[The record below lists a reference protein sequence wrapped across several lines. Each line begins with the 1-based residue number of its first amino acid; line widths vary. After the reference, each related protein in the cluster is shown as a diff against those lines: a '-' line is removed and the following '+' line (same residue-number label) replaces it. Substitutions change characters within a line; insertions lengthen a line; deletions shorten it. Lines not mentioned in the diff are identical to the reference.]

1 MYLRL
6 REENPVH
13 LGEGGAQVG
22 GEPVDHL
29 GAPALGGLALQDV
42 APDLPVEEHQFAV
55 DSQRGALLGRVDA
68 APLRSDS
75 HSA

>member
-1 MYLRL
+1 
-6 REENPVH
+6 
-13 LGEGGAQVG
+13 
-22 GEPVDHL
+22 
-29 GAPALGGLALQDV
+29 LALQDV